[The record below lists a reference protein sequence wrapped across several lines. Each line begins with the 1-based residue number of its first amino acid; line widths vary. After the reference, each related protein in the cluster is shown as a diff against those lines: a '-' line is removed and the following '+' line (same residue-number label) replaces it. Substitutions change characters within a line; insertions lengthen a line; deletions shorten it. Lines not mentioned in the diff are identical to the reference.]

1 MDYFI
6 KVLEKTYNLRC
17 DVYTYEQIET
27 DGVVRGN
34 EEVLL
39 YSNIP
44 CAISIKNIPVTEQGH
59 FGEVKGLIK
68 LFLSPKY
75 EILENSTVVID
86 GKRYIKSGVSTKY
99 DTHQEIQLSIEEKV
113 WLKLI
118 LKWKAKS

>member
-39 YSNIP
+39 YSGVP
-44 CAISIKNIPVTEQGH
+44 CAISIKNIPVAEQGH
-59 FGEVKGLIK
+59 FGEVKGVVK

-75 EILENSTVVID
+75 DIPENSTIVID
-86 GKRYIKSGVSTKY
+86 ERRYIKSGVSSKY

-113 WLKLI
+113 
-118 LKWKAKS
+118 